1 MSKVKLS
8 PGDHTRVVRA
18 VMENM
23 REVVA
28 RIQPTPVQ
36 VLQAALEAPSIDEDT
51 RRVIRQVLAE
61 LPALEQA
68 ERLVPPGLRAR
79 TADLSRR
86 LAGVQTADAVMTVLS
101 GEVSAKTVAHDES
114 GWNEG
119 IQLAMEAV
127 EDGRSTI
134 YVAGGAG
141 ALPGAVVGAI
151 AGGAG
156 TSVAA
161 AVTMAF
167 NSLFS

>member
-1 MSKVKLS
+1 M
-8 PGDHTRVVRA
+8 
-18 VMENM
+18 
-23 REVVA
+23 
-28 RIQPTPVQ
+28 
-36 VLQAALEAPSIDEDT
+36 
-51 RRVIRQVLAE
+51 LAE

-127 EDGRSTI
+127 EDGRSTKI
-134 YVAGGAG
+134 GRAHV
-141 ALPGAVVGAI
+141 
-151 AGGAG
+151 
-156 TSVAA
+156 
-161 AVTMAF
+161 
-167 NSLFS
+167 